1 MPAERIERIE
11 HTADV
16 ALRCVANDRNGLF
29 LLGARALY
37 GVIGQIHPCGE
48 SLERTV
54 HLSASCVEDL
64 FHDWLAELLYAF
76 DVRRE
81 VLESATFATLSDTHL
96 SATGVWRAVD
106 LERSSL
112 IVEIKAV
119 TYHQLA
125 ITPLA
130 EGWQATVVFDV

>member
-16 ALRCVANDRNGLF
+16 ALRLTANARSDLF
-29 LLGARALY
+29 LLGAKGLY
-37 GVIGQIHPCGE
+37 DVIGQIHPGTE
-48 SLERTV
+48 AAERPLT
-54 HLSASCVEDL
+54 LSASCAEDL
-64 FHDWLAELLYAF
+64 FHDWLAEMLYAF

-81 VLESATFATLSDTHL
+81 VLESATFTTLTPTHL
-96 SATGVWRAVD
+96 AACIDWRKVD

-125 ITPLA
+125 IRSVGDAL
-130 EGWQATVVFDV
+130 QATVVFDV